1 MAERPSDR
9 SLTSISRCTS
19 SRANHSHKSSPK
31 ENTSSLWSY
40 LPRALSPAGVCG
52 WGEPTAPGNDR
63 MRQRRAAGTAPFATE
78 ADGRARANE
87 AGPAGAGDR
96 VLTRRA
102 PTRTVRSCSSRGRGS
117 ARCQCRTRE
126 ASPIRRL
133 RAAPALARSNK
144 HAPWSSRVSG
154 AWAGVM
160 GRLQPDHSPLELEA
174 WHSAEPWRAGGRSC
188 ACAWMGR
195 EFGF

>member
-1 MAERPSDR
+1 VVVPAARTEPRR
-9 SLTSISRCTS
+9 RVRVG
-19 SRANHSHKSSPK
+19 RAHRTGQRQN
-31 ENTSSLWSY
+31 
-40 LPRALSPAGVCG
+40 A
-52 WGEPTAPGNDR
+52 TAPS
-63 MRQRRAAGTAPFATE
+63 RRDSAVATD

-96 VLTRRA
+96 AFTRRA
-102 PTRTVRSCSSRGRGS
+102 PTRTVRSWSSRGRGS
-117 ARCQCRTRE
+117 ARCQCHTRE

-160 GRLQPDHSPLELEA
+160 GRLQPDHSPLGA
-174 WHSAEPWRAGGRSC
+174 GGMAFRPWRAGGRSC